1 MVSQNRTNF
10 SSIFLYFY
18 IKSKKTTL
26 ILTIIFPKGGIIV
39 KEDYYILIKNKLI
52 DNEVYAR
59 VKDYSKESNKVITYF
74 EIGKLLSEAG
84 SRYGEN
90 IIKEY
95 SKKLEL
101 DLGKKYNVKTLYK
114 MRQFY
119 YLFSDRNFS
128 TVSRILSWSHYSE
141 LLSIKDKNEVEYYL
155 NESLNNNYSIRQLRE
170 KIKSKEYYRLPKS
183 TRNKLITNTKLELKD
198 TIKDPIIIN
207 TNKDIINEKALQLV
221 ILEDISSFLKEL
233 GNGFTFVD
241 NEYRIKIGDRYNYID
256 LLLFNYIYNCFVV
269 VELKVTEYKKEY
281 TGQIETYMNYC
292 DKYLKNKN
300 NNPTLGIV
308 LVRKNNKFYV
318 EYSSNENIIA
328 REYILFK

>member
-1 MVSQNRTNF
+1 M
-10 SSIFLYFY
+10 
-18 IKSKKTTL
+18 
-26 ILTIIFPKGGIIV
+26 
-39 KEDYYILIKNKLI
+39 KEDYYVLIKNKLI

-59 VKDYSKESNKVITYF
+59 VKDYSKERNKVITYF
-74 EIGKLLSEAG
+74 EIGKLLNEAG

-119 YLFSDRNFS
+119 YLFSDKNFS

-170 KIKSKEYYRLPKS
+170 MIKSKEYYRLPET
-183 TRNKLITNTKLELKD
+183 TRNKLIANTKLDLKD

-207 TNKDIINEKALQLV
+207 ANKDIINEKALQLV

-256 LLLFNYIYNCFVV
+256 LLLYNYIYNCFVV

-281 TGQIETYMNYC
+281 AGQIKVYMTYC
-292 DKYLKNKN
+292 DKYLKNIN

-308 LVRKNNKFYV
+308 LVRKNNRFYV
-318 EYSSNENIIA
+318 EYTSNENIIA
-328 REYILFK
+328 REYILFNRDI

>member
-1 MVSQNRTNF
+1 M
-10 SSIFLYFY
+10 
-18 IKSKKTTL
+18 
-26 ILTIIFPKGGIIV
+26 
-39 KEDYYILIKNKLI
+39 KEDYYTLIRNKLI

-59 VKDYSKESNKVITYF
+59 VKDYSKEKNKVITYF

-84 SRYGEN
+84 TRYGDDV
-90 IIKEY
+90 IGDY
-95 SKKLEL
+95 SKKLMIEV
-101 DLGKKYNVKTLYK
+101 GKKYNKRTLYR

-119 YLFSDRNFS
+119 IKFKDEK
-128 TVSRILSWSHYSE
+128 VSPMGTQLSWSHYRV
-141 LLSIKDKNEVEYYL
+141 LLSLNDYNEIFYYINQVETRKL
-155 NESLNNNYSIRQLRE
+155 TKRE
-170 KIKSKEYYRLPKS
+170 LEDIVKLKEYYRLPES
-183 TRNKLITNTKLELKD
+183 TRNKIIANTKLELKD

-256 LLLFNYIYNCFVV
+256 LLLYNYIYNCFVV

-281 TGQIETYMNYC
+281 AGQIKVYMNYC
-292 DKYLKNKN
+292 DKYLKSIN

-308 LVRKNNKFYV
+308 LVRKNNRFYV
-318 EYSSNENIIA
+318 EYTSNENIIA
-328 REYILFK
+328 REYILFNRDI